1 MFVNHI
7 EQLMTL
13 AVVEMNA
20 PSTGNENFYLKAF
33 FEETRGSLQRS
44 FSSGIQKTW
53 LKQTKIY
60 ILGVNF
66 KIRSYAYF
74 LEMKCHDTV

>member
-1 MFVNHI
+1 MIVN
-7 EQLMTL
+7 EFKQLLTL
-13 AVVEMNA
+13 VVQEMDA
-20 PSTGNENFYLKAF
+20 SSTWNENFYLKAF
-33 FEETRGSLQRS
+33 FEETRVSLQRS
-44 FSSGIQKTW
+44 FGSGIQKTW

-74 LEMKCHDTV
+74 LAIKCHDAV